1 MSSDDQSA
9 GVGSHTTA
17 APLTPRP
24 AVATDVTTVIP
35 ATVVFSQ
42 PGPRSG
48 LFGRTFD
55 SLSLPEYRLFWLGT
69 LLSMGATQMNMMTGS
84 ILVYDIQDARIIAG
98 IVGMSFAPTMLL
110 FSLFGGVAVDRF
122 DRRFIIQIAQGIG
135 FAVAIVLGVLV
146 LTDAIRW
153 YHLLGA
159 GLIQGAMFAFLA
171 PARQTAIPRLV
182 SRERLSNAVALNS
195 AGMSLMSIAA
205 PAVGGLLYEIV
216 TPAGVYFLVAA
227 MYLGSV
233 FLTGM
238 LPAMKPK
245 EGKRRAVFA
254 DIGVGF
260 SYMGRTPIV
269 FWLILQGGITA
280 LLSFPFRT
288 LLPVY
293 AKDVYHASPSDVGVM
308 MAVLGVGALVGTL
321 FMAGL
326 RSGQRRGVVIL
337 GASVLVGFALVW
349 VAAVP
354 WLLVGV
360 AAMAIIGLGDS
371 ARMALG
377 QSLVL
382 EAADDEYRGRVM
394 SIFMMTWG
402 LMPLGVLPLSAGFD
416 LLGPQLALGVM
427 AVLMLVASLAF
438 FIQPRLRGL
447 R

>member
-1 MSSDDQSA
+1 MS
-9 GVGSHTTA
+9 
-17 APLTPRP
+17 APSLPVP
-24 AVATDVTTVIP
+24 AEPVTCTIDGTLRY
-35 ATVVFSQ
+35 A
-42 PGPRSG
+42 
-48 LFGRTFD
+48 
-55 SLSLPEYRLFWLGT
+55 LPEYRMFWLGT
-69 LLSMGATQMNMMTGS
+69 LLSMGATQMNMMTGA
-84 ILVYDIQDARIIAG
+84 ILVYDIQSSRIIAG

-110 FSLFGGVAVDRF
+110 SSLFGGVAVDRF
-122 DRRFIIQIAQGIG
+122 DRRFIIQAAQGVG
-135 FAVAIVLGVLV
+135 FAVAMVLGFLV

-153 YHLLGA
+153 FHLLAA
-159 GLIQGAMFAFLA
+159 GLIQGSMFAFLA

-182 SRERLSNAVALNS
+182 GRDQLPNAVALNS
-195 AGMSLMSIAA
+195 AGMSLMSVAA
-205 PAVGGLLYEIV
+205 PAVGGLLYETI
-216 TPAGVYFLVAA
+216 TPAGVYFLVAG

-233 FLTGM
+233 VLTGL
-238 LPAMKPK
+238 LPAMRPK
-245 EGKRRAVFA
+245 EGKRRAVLT
-254 DIGVGF
+254 DIGIGF
-260 SYMGRTPIV
+260 AYIGRTPIV
-269 FWLILQGGITA
+269 FWLILQGAFTA

-326 RSGQRRGVVIL
+326 RRGQRRGLVIL
-337 GASVLVGFALVW
+337 AASVLTGFALVW
-349 VAAVP
+349 VAAIP
-354 WLLVGV
+354 WLVIGI
-360 AAMAIIGLGDS
+360 AAMAVIGLGDS

-394 SIFMMTWG
+394 SVFMMTWG

-416 LLGPQLALGVM
+416 LLGPQMALGVM
-427 AVLMLVASLAF
+427 AAMMLVASAAF